1 MMISSVLQVKT
12 YIDSKDHKDA
22 RERPQK
28 WWEKDL
34 AADGDCHIVPVPN
47 IAKIEIQRID
57 ISSVLTIQQ
66 SLRTELPTLE

>member
-1 MMISSVLQVKT
+1 MKSSGFKVKT

-28 WWEKDL
+28 WREKDL

-47 IAKIEIQRID
+47 IVKIEIQRID

-66 SLRTELPTLE
+66 ILRKELPTLE